1 LEIIVFLRKIKNKNL
16 MKGLTITLLL
26 MISALASGQKR
37 QVCFSID
44 DLPVVSY
51 GINDSNYQ
59 KQIFN
64 NIVKSLVNNRVPA
77 IGFVNEGKMHNGKVV
92 ARYQKELLKSWI
104 KGGLELGNHTYSHPD
119 YNKISCMEYADN
131 LLKGEKVL
139 KEVLSES
146 GKNIKYFR
154 HPFLHV
160 GDTKSKADSLDSFL
174 KEHGYSVAPVTI
186 DNEDYLFALAYKR
199 ASVDNDTMLMNRIG
213 RDYIDYMEKKLHFY
227 ERQSVALFGREITQ
241 VLLIHASLLNSVY
254 LDALASMY
262 MRNGYEFVDMD
273 TALRDEAYNQ
283 EVTCYGKWGISWI
296 DRWAI
301 SMGKKGEF
309 FVGDIE
315 SPDYMR
321 SEK

>member
-1 LEIIVFLRKIKNKNL
+1 
-16 MKGLTITLLL
+16 MKGLTLTLLL
-26 MISALASGQKR
+26 LISAWAFGQKK

-92 ARYQKELLKSWI
+92 ALYQKELLKSWI
-104 KGGLELGNHTYSHPD
+104 KSGLELGNHTYSHPD
-119 YNKISCMEYADN
+119 YNKVSFVEYTEN

-146 GKNIKYFR
+146 GKKIKYFR

-160 GDTKSKADSLDSFL
+160 GDTKPKADSLDSFL
-174 KEHGYSVAPVTI
+174 KGHGYSVAPVTI
-186 DNEDYLFALAYKR
+186 DNEDYLFALAYNR
-199 ASVDNDTMLMNRIG
+199 ASVVDDTTLMRGIG

-227 ERQSVALFGREITQ
+227 ERQSVALFGRNIPQ
-241 VLLIHASLLNSVY
+241 ILLIHASLLNAVY

-262 MRNGYEFVDMD
+262 TRNGYEFVDMD
-273 TALRDEAYNQ
+273 TALRDEAYNR

-309 FVGDIE
+309 FAGDPE
-315 SPDYMR
+315 SPDYLK
-321 SEK
+321 SE

>member
-1 LEIIVFLRKIKNKNL
+1 
-16 MKGLTITLLL
+16 MKGLTLTLLL
-26 MISALASGQKR
+26 LISAWAFGQKK

-59 KQIFN
+59 KHIFN

-104 KGGLELGNHTYSHPD
+104 KSGLELGNHTYSHPD
-119 YNKISCMEYADN
+119 YNKVSCVEYTEN

-146 GKNIKYFR
+146 GKKIKYFR

-186 DNEDYLFALAYKR
+186 DNEDYLFALAYNR
-199 ASVDNDTMLMNRIG
+199 ASVVDDTTLMRGIG

-227 ERQSVALFGREITQ
+227 ERQSVALFGRNIPQ
-241 VLLIHASLLNSVY
+241 ILLIHASLLNAVY

-262 MRNGYEFVDMD
+262 TRNGYEFVDMD
-273 TALRDEAYNQ
+273 TALCDEAYNR

-296 DRWAI
+296 DRCAI

-309 FVGDIE
+309 FAGDPE
-315 SPDYMR
+315 SPNYLK
-321 SEK
+321 SE